1 MLSTDYSEDTARSID
16 KEIRAIVIQGH
27 ERAKEIIQTNMA
39 ILHKLAN
46 TLLEKEV
53 LDGHQID
60 AIIKGEAVV

>member
-1 MLSTDYSEDTARSID
+1 MID
-16 KEIRAIVIQGH
+16 QEIRTIVTLSY
-27 ERAKEIIQTNMA
+27 EKAKEILMQNMTT
-39 ILHKLAN
+39 LHKLAN